1 MKKLLTILFILY
13 AGFTL
18 HANDTKSQTSDEEG
32 FDITELIMH
41 HIGDSHEFHIISFPK
56 SSGETLDITL
66 PLPVILWDNHGLH
79 LFLSSKFRDNKA
91 GKIVYS
97 RGSYF
102 TLVNEKIYLTD
113 EAGTLSYN
121 AAGDIVNEKP
131 LDLSIT
137 KNVSSMFLSIAI
149 LLLLFIPAARNYRRT
164 GGLSAPQGVQKVLE
178 PIVLFVRDDI
188 VKSQIDQNKADFFMP
203 FLMTLFFFIW
213 TNNLLGLIPFFPGN
227 ANLSGNIAFT
237 FTLSVFAFLAINV
250 FGSKHYWKDIFTAP
264 GAPFYIKVLL
274 VPIEIIGIFTK
285 PFALMVRLFA
295 NITAGHIII
304 LCLTSIIFVL
314 QTIYALPLTVLLSL
328 VMYSLEFLVGALQAY
343 VFTLLTALFIGI
355 AVNKEQ

>member
-1 MKKLLTILFILY
+1 MKRLLTILFIFY

-18 HANDTKSQTSDEEG
+18 HANDTKSQTSDEG

-79 LFLSSKFRDNKA
+79 LFLSSKFHTGKA
-91 GKIVYS
+91 EKIVYS
-97 RGSYF
+97 RGSYY
-102 TLVNEKIYLTD
+102 TLLNEKIYQTD
-113 EAGTLSYN
+113 AEGSLSYN
-121 AAGDIVNEKP
+121 AAGDVTNKKP
-131 LDLSIT
+131 LDISIT

-149 LLLLFIPAARNYRRT
+149 LLLLFIPAAKNYNRKD
-164 GGLSAPQGVQKVLE
+164 GISAPQGVQKVLE

-188 VKSQIDQNKADFFMP
+188 VKSQIDKNKADFFMP

-264 GAPFYIKVLL
+264 GAPLYIKVLL

-285 PFALMVRLFA
+285 PFALMIRLFA

-304 LCLTSIIFVL
+304 LSLTSIIFVL
-314 QTIYALPLTVLLSL
+314 QTIYASPLTVLLSL